1 MLPQDFG
8 MLQELIKNGETSIKQ
23 SFGLFTVLNSTN
35 VDLITSLLICLRI

>member
-8 MLQELIKNGETSIKQ
+8 MLQELIRNGETSIKQ

-35 VDLITSLLICLRI
+35 VDLIISSLIYPRI